1 MDSVN
6 CVLLEV
12 CQQTQYTI
20 VTTHMWGH
28 STDCWGHENL
38 GSQKCFWIF
47 NDQKLIQKSI
57 CNASKVSWLR
67 YAHHVVLCNLGF
79 EHTCT
84 LHSSHHH
91 TVMYQQMLCGSSRFK
106 SRLLYAR
113 SGGVLQ
119 RTHVFCSYRNIMT

>member
-1 MDSVN
+1 MDWVN

-28 STDCWGHENL
+28 STDRWGHENL
-38 GSQKCFWIF
+38 GSQKCFWMF
-47 NDQKLIQKSI
+47 NDQKFIQKSI
-57 CNASKVSWLR
+57 CNESKVSWLR
-67 YAHHVVLCNLGF
+67 HTHCVVLCDLGF

-91 TVMYQQMLCGSSRFK
+91 TVKYQQMLRRPSRFK
-106 SRLLYAR
+106 PRLLYAR
-113 SGGVLQ
+113 SCGVYSIHMFSALIE
-119 RTHVFCSYRNIMT
+119 T